1 MSIKKLKTAFRNKI
15 PLPITTLKLTF
26 PTSFRVYVFQWA
38 NFTNNEMLP
47 YHGSFFMGVKEKDKA
62 LLTDARKWI
71 SNKKIR
77 PLSIS
82 ELNRL
87 FQSHEVKTT

>member
-1 MSIKKLKTAFRNKI
+1 MSIKKLKRAFRNKT
-15 PLPITTLKLTF
+15 PLPITSLKLVF

-47 YHGSFFMGVKEKDKA
+47 YHGSFLMGVKDKDKVY
-62 LLTDARKWI
+62 LREARKWI
-71 SNKKIR
+71 SNKGLR
-77 PLSIS
+77 PLSLL

-87 FQSHEVKTT
+87 FQSHEVE

>member
-1 MSIKKLKTAFRNKI
+1 MSIKKLKQAFRNKI
-15 PLPITTLKLTF
+15 PLPITSIKLSF

-47 YHGSFFMGVKEKDKA
+47 YYGSFFKSVKDKDKVY
-62 LLTDARKWI
+62 LTEARKWI
-71 SNKKIR
+71 SNKGLT
-77 PLSIS
+77 PLSLI

-87 FQSHEVKTT
+87 FQSHEVK

>member
-15 PLPITTLKLTF
+15 PLPIASIKLLF

-38 NFTNNEMLP
+38 NFTNNDMLP
-47 YHGSFFMGVKEKDKA
+47 YYGSFYRYVKEKDKVY
-62 LLTDARKWI
+62 LVEARKWI
-71 SNKKIR
+71 SNKKLT
-77 PLSIS
+77 PLSLP

-87 FQSHEVKTT
+87 FQSHEVKAA